1 MKLVRRMIFFLG
13 SRIGQ
18 MKEQV
23 PASQLLSLRGTSLV
37 ESIGIEL
44 MPAQSIVA
52 HGNAFMQLHD
62 VAALRA
68 SQSSAH
74 R

>member
-1 MKLVRRMIFFLG
+1 
-13 SRIGQ
+13 

-52 HGNAFMQLHD
+52 HGNVFMQLHD